1 MPLLNDFISLFYPDI
16 CLACGKSLSKGED
29 TLCTVCMGEL
39 PVTGFHKWA
48 ENPVAEAFWG
58 KQQIKA
64 ATALYYFHKGSRI
77 QHLIHQLKYKGKQEI
92 GIYLGKLYGHELQAT
107 EQFADVDYIV
117 PVPLHPA
124 KLRKRGYNQS
134 ECFAAGLE
142 ESMNAKMD
150 TKNLIRATE
159 TSTQTKKSRIE
170 RWQNVQSVFQIKD
183 EKLFENKHI
192 LVVDDVITTGATME
206 GCLEKLKDIK
216 GIRLS
221 VAAIAVAGD

>member
-16 CLACGKSLSKGED
+16 CLACGKNLSKGED
-29 TLCTVCMGEL
+29 TLCTICMSEL
-39 PVTGFHKWA
+39 PATGFHKWA

-58 KQQIKA
+58 KQQIA
-64 ATALYYFHKGSRI
+64 RAIDLYYFHTGRRI
-77 QHLIHQLKYKGKQEI
+77 QQLKYKGKQEI
-92 GIYLGKLYGHELQAT
+92 GVYLGKLYGHELQAAG
-107 EQFADVDYIV
+107 QFADVDYIV